1 MTDRIPQD
9 GTVLIALTSAD
20 HRTLRAAAEIGHELS
35 LRGLRPLITTA
46 ADVPSLAGVRAVVL
60 GGAWDRPWAR
70 SVARRFLRRH
80 RVVLRVRPLWM
91 FDAAPAGGAHP
102 HPAPA
107 PELELRAPVQ
117 APGAD
122 GWGAWAATV
131 AAELAAA
138 GPAPDG
144 GQGAAAGTAVAR

>member
-1 MTDRIPQD
+1 MTDRRPQG

-35 LRGLRPLITTA
+35 VAGLRPLITTA
-46 ADVPSLAGVRAVVL
+46 GDVSSLAGVRAVVL

-70 SVARRFLRRH
+70 AAARRFLRRH
-80 RVVLRVRPLWM
+80 SVVLRVRPLWM
-91 FDAAPAGGAHP
+91 FDAAPLLGPVPRP
-102 HPAPA
+102 HPGPA

-122 GWGAWAATV
+122 GWGSWAAVV
-131 AAELAAA
+131 AAELAT
-138 GPAPDG
+138 
-144 GQGAAAGTAVAR
+144 GAAPELGAPAAAVPAR